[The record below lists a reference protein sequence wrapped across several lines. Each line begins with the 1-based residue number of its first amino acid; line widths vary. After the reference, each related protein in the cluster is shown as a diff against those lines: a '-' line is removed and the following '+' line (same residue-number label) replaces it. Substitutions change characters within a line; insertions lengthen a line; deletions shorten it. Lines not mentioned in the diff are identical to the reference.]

1 MSIFDLDYDPLTGKK
16 KKTDAQKTREALT
29 PAKKRRVMEA
39 VGHKCEIRGCKSKA
53 YEVHHIK
60 PVSKKGTNVGSN
72 LIVLCANHHR
82 DAHNGAVTQ
91 AKLKNVV
98 KSRSKN
104 VTQEINNIL
113 RNRKKV
119 GSEKTTS
126 SSDIPPPFGLP
137 SFSPPKVNVPS
148 FSPPTF
154 NPLSFDSP
162 FDIAPKKKGRKKKKG
177 Q

>member
-1 MSIFDLDYDPLTGKK
+1 MGMFDLDYDPLTGKK

-29 PAKKRRVMEA
+29 PAKKRRIMEA

-82 DAHNGAVTQ
+82 DADNGAITQ

-98 KSRSKN
+98 KSRSKK
-104 VTQEINNIL
+104 VTQEINAIL
-113 RNRKKV
+113 RDRKKV
-119 GSEKTTS
+119 GSEKTDS
-126 SSDIPPPFGLP
+126 SPD
-137 SFSPPKVNVPS
+137 VPS
-148 FSPPTF
+148 I
-154 NPLSFDSP
+154 FDSP
-162 FDIAPKKKGRKKKKG
+162 FDAAPKKKGRKKKKDDDLWWI
-177 Q
+177 